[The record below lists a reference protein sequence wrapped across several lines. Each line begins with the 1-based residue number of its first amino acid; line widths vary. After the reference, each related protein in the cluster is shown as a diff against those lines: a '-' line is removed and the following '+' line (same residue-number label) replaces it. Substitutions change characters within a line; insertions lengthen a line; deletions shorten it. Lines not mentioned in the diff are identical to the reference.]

1 VVQVGL
7 IERTTDNAARW
18 LWPLSV
24 ANLLSNIAIILTG
37 GAVRLTGS
45 GLGCPTWPR
54 CTAESY
60 VPRGELGIHGAI
72 EFGNRM
78 LTFALVAV
86 AIACWLATLGHRR
99 RTKDRRAHRLATAIA
114 LGVPAQAIIGGFS
127 VLTDLNPWVVS
138 LHLMVSLAMV
148 ALCVV
153 LLAEVRP
160 SRFPGWR
167 DRPTEATRI
176 TRRLVIATYAVLWI
190 ALYLGT
196 VVTGSG
202 PHAGDADSPRN
213 NLDSAAVSHLH
224 AATVYTLM
232 ALTIGLWWVA
242 RQANDRVLMRSALML
257 LAVEATQAAI
267 GIAQVNLGLPEL
279 LVALHLLG
287 AALAVTA
294 ATHVVLN
301 AGFFRHPG
309 KSMFP
314 PEVRASE
321 GQA

>member
-1 VVQVGL
+1 MGL
-7 IERTTDNAARW
+7 IEQTTTRFTPW
-18 LWPLSV
+18 LWPLSLANLV
-24 ANLLSNIAIILTG
+24 ANVGIILTG

-54 CTAESY
+54 CTPESY
-60 VPRGELGIHGAI
+60 VPHGELGIHGAI

-78 LTFALVAV
+78 LTFVVVAV
-86 AIACWLATLGHRR
+86 AIACWLAAWGNRR
-99 RTKDRRAHRLATAIA
+99 ETGETRAFRLATVIA
-114 LGVPAQAIIGGFS
+114 LGVPAQAIIGGIS

-153 LLAEVRP
+153 LLAHVRP
-160 SRFPGWR
+160 ELFPGWR
-167 DRPTEATRI
+167 ERASLSAGLG
-176 TRRLVIATYAVLWI
+176 RLVITTYAVLWV

-202 PHAGDADSPRN
+202 PHAGDEDSPRN
-213 NLDSAAVSHLH
+213 DLNPAIASHVH
-224 AATVYTLM
+224 AASVYTLL
-232 ALTIGLWWVA
+232 ALTVALWWLATRVNERAVA
-242 RQANDRVLMRSALML
+242 QSAAAL
-257 LAVEATQAAI
+257 LAVEVAQAAV

-294 ATHVVLN
+294 ATRLVLN
-301 AGFFRHPG
+301 AGYFGATRNAA
-309 KSMFP
+309 KRTAV
-314 PEVRASE
+314 EA
-321 GQA
+321 